1 MKNRVKELRIAA
13 GMTQQQLAERVH
25 VSSRTIISLE
35 KEQYN
40 PSLLLAYRIAEVF
53 QTSVEELYCL
63 RENRELEDRNYENLL

>member
-25 VSSRTIISLE
+25 ASSRTIISLE

-63 RENRELEDRNYENLL
+63 RENRELEDRNYEDLL

>member
-53 QTSVEELYCL
+53 QTSVEELY
-63 RENRELEDRNYENLL
+63 